1 MHSKKIISINC
12 LYKKF
17 KEQKFPAINKI
28 TNSFYKGEIIG
39 LVGFNGSGKTTLLR
53 LLCGSLIPDSGSI
66 KFQNVDKDY
75 LRLSI
80 VPSNE
85 RSMFWRLTVIQNL
98 EFFYDIY
105 SSDLSNRN
113 YKINSLLEMLDCVD
127 IKNKLFMHISS
138 GQKKIIM
145 IIRSLMIN
153 PSVLLFDE
161 LTNGLDIKS
170 KFLVYDSINKIINQ
184 NNDLVIF

>member
-1 MHSKKIISINC
+1 
-12 LYKKF
+12 
-17 KEQKFPAINKI
+17 
-28 TNSFYKGEIIG
+28 
-39 LVGFNGSGKTTLLR
+39 
-53 LLCGSLIPDSGSI
+53 
-66 KFQNVDKDY
+66 
-75 LRLSI
+75 
-80 VPSNE
+80 
-85 RSMFWRLTVIQNL
+85 
-98 EFFYDIY
+98 
-105 SSDLSNRN
+105 
-113 YKINSLLEMLDCVD
+113 MLDCVD

-184 NNDLVIF
+184 NNDLVIFWATHSLAELDDWCSRVIMLDRGSIEEDISSEKVDNFTNYFTQKLSL